1 MKLISKTKPSVY
13 LPGKIGPYDWRH
25 SIVPNL
31 RGAGAL
37 GGHYPP
43 PLDCG
48 SYVYT
53 GPFFASDDHSGTH
66 GATCHGNC
74 EGQLGEPPISR
85 ERLFHRNNAAIR
97 TADLIVAYI
106 DAYDCIGT
114 ICEVSYAWTLGKK
127 IKLIFA
133 PTINRNEFWYL
144 AQMGQTV
151 RVRKGEPLTVTFKRI
166 IAEVS
171 R

>member
-1 MKLISKTKPSVY
+1 MIPKTPPSFY
-13 LPGKIGPYDWRH
+13 LAGKIHANDWRH

-31 RGAGAL
+31 RSAGAL
-37 GGHYPP
+37 GAHYPP

-53 GPFFASDDHSGTH
+53 GPFFASDDHGGTH
-66 GATCHGNC
+66 GDACHGNC
-74 EGQLGEPPISR
+74 EGQLGELPISSG
-85 ERLFHRNNAAIR
+85 ELFRRNNAAIR
-97 TADLIVAYI
+97 DADLIVAYI

-144 AQMGQTV
+144 RQMGHTV
-151 RVRKGEPLTVTFKRI
+151 RVPECEPLTVTFKRI

>member
-1 MKLISKTKPSVY
+1 MIPKFKPSVY
-13 LPGKIGPYDWRH
+13 LAGKIKRYDWRH
-25 SIVPNL
+25 SVVPNL
-31 RGAGAL
+31 CRAGAL
-37 GGHYPP
+37 GGHFPL

-48 SYVYT
+48 SYTYT
-53 GPFFASDDHSGTH
+53 GPFFASDDHGGTH

-74 EGQLGEPPISR
+74 EGQLGEPSITR
-85 ERLFHRNNAAIR
+85 ESLFHRNNAAIKA
-97 TADLIVAYI
+97 ADLIVAYI

-114 ICEVSYAWTLGKK
+114 VCEVSYAWTLGKK

-133 PTINRNEFWYL
+133 PAINRDEFWYL
-144 AQMGQTV
+144 RQMGHTV
-151 RVRKGEPLTVTFKRI
+151 RQRRSDRSLAETITRI